1 MVAARH
7 GSVVWTSTSAAA
19 LRLRLP
25 ALAPALSTTTASC
38 LPSSPPHTVPHTPRR
53 PLPSLQYL
61 RDETHVSAC
70 AGGRDPSHPCRGR
83 ETKPLRL
90 YPPPAAGAGNIS
102 KAVAPYRP
110 ASRLRPTPHH
120 FPSPPTSKP
129 PQPFMAITTTMCRRH
144 STSTS
149 HPLLSPHH

>member
-19 LRLRLP
+19 PALRLP

-61 RDETHVSAC
+61 RDETHVSLRAPVGEIQVTR
-70 AGGRDPSHPCRGR
+70 AGLGNK
-83 ETKPLRL
+83 TT
-90 YPPPAAGAGNIS
+90 AALSATSERQERAIFQ
-102 KAVAPYRP
+102 RP
-110 ASRLRPTPHH
+110 
-120 FPSPPTSKP
+120 
-129 PQPFMAITTTMCRRH
+129 
-144 STSTS
+144 
-149 HPLLSPHH
+149 